1 MFLNKKKLQFI
12 ICFSIFLTFIPLT
25 YLYPR
30 ANDEDYGYAF
40 YDKSIETIGDFFE
53 STLALYMTKTG
64 RIWSN
69 GLAAILGANDW
80 DTAFKG
86 MNAVFFVLFIFFM
99 VKVTIKDE
107 KITLSKIIILF
118 ALIWFLCK
126 HSVNPVKFQP

>member
-1 MFLNKKKLQFI
+1 MKLNKKVPQAI
-12 ICFSIFLTFIPLT
+12 IFACILLIFIPLT

-40 YDKSIETIGDFFE
+40 YDKSIETIGDFFA

-80 DTAFKG
+80 DMAFKG
-86 MNAVFFVLFIFFM
+86 MNALFFVLFIFFM

-107 KITLSKIIILF
+107 KITFPKIVVLF
-118 ALIWFLCK
+118 AL
-126 HSVNPVKFQP
+126 

>member
-69 GLAAILGANDW
+69 GLAAILGANRV
-80 DTAFKG
+80 G
-86 MNAVFFVLFIFFM
+86 G
-99 VKVTIKDE
+99 
-107 KITLSKIIILF
+107 
-118 ALIWFLCK
+118 K
-126 HSVNPVKFQP
+126 H